1 MTNSL
6 IYDKSLKNFIEKVGL
21 ATEDK
26 DDLLAEMPKMDKEE
40 RVELFKTLTR
50 IYLLDLEE
58 ADAKEKIRKFWQK

>member
-21 ATEDK
+21 ATEDR